1 LDNLKLHYNKT
12 FTTTCATNNHHL
24 IYNAIYSSELNP
36 IERLWALAKR
46 DFGRHLVADSNFK
59 SQAEV
64 RAFVEMSLIKVPR
77 HPLV

>member
-1 LDNLKLHYNKT
+1 VNIFLDNLRLHYNKT
-12 FTTTCATNNHHL
+12 FTTACAANNHRL

-46 DFGRHLVADSNFK
+46 DFGRHLIADSSMT

-64 RAFVEMSLIKVPR
+64 RAFV
-77 HPLV
+77 